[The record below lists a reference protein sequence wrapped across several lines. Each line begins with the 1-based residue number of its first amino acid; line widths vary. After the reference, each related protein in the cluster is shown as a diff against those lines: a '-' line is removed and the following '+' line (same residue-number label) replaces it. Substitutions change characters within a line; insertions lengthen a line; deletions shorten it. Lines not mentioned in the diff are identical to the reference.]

1 MKADTTY
8 LRALN
13 AEYRTWTGEDLYLH
27 TSHPT
32 PNTTRYTF
40 VSGVMPS
47 LNGAEGY
54 MRWAL
59 EALRTGRHT
68 HGELVH
74 ITPTE
79 KTQA

>member
-8 LRALN
+8 LRAMN

-27 TSHPT
+27 VSQPT
-32 PNTTRYTF
+32 PSTVRYTF
-40 VSGVMPS
+40 VSGIMLS

-59 EALRTGRHT
+59 EALRSGRHT
-68 HGELVH
+68 HDEL
-74 ITPTE
+74 IYIPPTE